1 MTDPLTRMAACEIE
15 ERYHE
20 YPQAARAMLAA
31 LQELAAASIA
41 LDRPRTIKAAIR
53 AQAAIVQAKA
63 AGIAADDD
71 IIAR

>member
-20 YPQAARAMLAA
+20 YPKAARAMLAA
-31 LQELAAASIA
+31 LQELTAASMT
-41 LDRPRTIKAAIR
+41 LDRPRTIKAAVR
-53 AQAAIVQAKA
+53 AQAAIAQAKA
-63 AGIAADDD
+63 AGISADDG